1 MWLREDE
8 VKRTFIMLE
17 NFVVYIVY
25 TPLFKINDGDL
36 RPNMSFGLLMQL
48 QDYISAPATLSM
60 ANPPLSQYEL
70 SWRMHGLTGLTSC
83 SGEGKVSA
91 SNKPKFFSLPDLVY

>member
-1 MWLREDE
+1 
-8 VKRTFIMLE
+8 MLE
-17 NFVVYIVY
+17 NLVFYTVY

-36 RPNMSFGLLMQL
+36 RLNMSFGFLMKL

-60 ANPPLSQYEL
+60 ANPPLSHYEL
-70 SWRMHGLTGLTSC
+70 SWRMHGLSGFTSC

-91 SNKPKFFSLPDLVY
+91 SNEPKFFSQPDLAN

>member
-1 MWLREDE
+1 MS
-8 VKRTFIMLE
+8 E
-17 NFVVYIVY
+17 NFVFYTVY

-36 RPNMSFGLLMQL
+36 RPNMSFGFLMKL

-70 SWRMHGLTGLTSC
+70 ITSC
-83 SGEGKVSA
+83 SGKGKVSA
-91 SNKPKFFSLPDLVY
+91 SNEPKFFSQPGLAY